1 MFFNGI
7 LALSLR
13 TMLVWENRK
22 LDKKY
27 GTVEEQKQRI
37 ATAEEA
43 SGKVEAVSA
52 VENYGPLYRYVL

>member
-1 MFFNGI
+1 M
-7 LALSLR
+7 
-13 TMLVWENRK
+13 WENRK